1 MKSMTM
7 SDNVRNT
14 ASDDFKQMSKSIEN
28 GLMNMLTE
36 EEDLGQKMDFQ
47 VAVEE
52 IKVDNSEVDFKIIYN
67 MKNSFLAVP
76 FELKPVNLSDVLHKD
91 FKLRKGILFEQFP
104 VDTDSFECSGSD
116 PCAELGCSHKCG
128 YDYRRQEYVCTCP
141 AHLQMSGDQR
151 RCVSP
156 GNDIKDQETTTEVG
170 VSESED
176 TTSPFTTSITTSPA
190 SAAASTTTGPC
201 STGAGCSTESDED
214 STARRGP
221 KDDIE
226 SNTVNDEDQTTTTT
240 ALPGGFVYHHVGF
253 IHRDSGED
261 QHKNYFPHVYGHSQK
276 QTTTAKPV
284 ASVTST
290 NVERNKD
297 TTSGKK
303 CCSASKSNTI
313 SNSTDAPMKVDIISD
328 TTQRTDVEMKIRVDT
343 KTPTTGPGVG
353 VLGPMTVGMR
363 QPNTAT
369 SSSKDS
375 KIILPIIIDRFSPHH
390 HHDKTK
396 TRENYHD
403 DMENMA
409 VMMTQDGDNV
419 SVVEMKPNLGV
430 NSSSN
435 SSSAES
441 ADNLP
446 DSVFMFDCV
455 KAYNDNIDKGMAQE
469 VLKCKMADK
478 GDGEDVFI
486 VVDKK
491 VLKKTETP

>member
-14 ASDDFKQMSKSIEN
+14 ESDDFKQMSKSIEN
-28 GLMNMLTE
+28 GLMKMLTE
-36 EEDLGQKMDFQ
+36 EENLEQKMEFQ

-52 IKVDNSEVDFKIIYN
+52 IKVDNSEVDFKILYN
-67 MKNSFLAVP
+67 IKDSFLAVP

-91 FKLRKGILFEQFP
+91 FKLRKGILFEKFP

-128 YDYRRQEYVCTCP
+128 YDYSRQEYICTCP
-141 AHLQMSGDQR
+141 AHLQMDTGDTRSCVNPGDQE
-151 RCVSP
+151 S
-156 GNDIKDQETTTEVG
+156 TTEDG
-170 VSESED
+170 LLDFED
-176 TTSPFTTSITTSPA
+176 TTSPFTTS
-190 SAAASTTTGPC
+190 TTTFSASSSSTSGPC
-201 STGAGCSTESDED
+201 STGAGCSTESNEK
-214 STARRGP
+214 STTRGSEEG
-221 KDDIE
+221 IE
-226 SNTVNDEDQTTTTT
+226 SNTINDEESPQTTTTT
-240 ALPGGFVYHHVGF
+240 TTAYPGGFVYHHVGF
-253 IHRDSGED
+253 IHRDRGED
-261 QHKNYFPHVYGHSQK
+261 HHKEYYPHIYGHGRK
-276 QTTTAKPV
+276 QNTTTKPD
-284 ASVTST
+284 ASIQIS
-290 NVERNKD
+290 NVEANKETTTRKNCCAVSKSD
-297 TTSGKK
+297 TSSGITKAPMNVEITSG
-303 CCSASKSNTI
+303 
-313 SNSTDAPMKVDIISD
+313 
-328 TTQRTDVEMKIRVDT
+328 TTQRTDVEMEIRGDT
-343 KTPTTGPGVG
+343 SPDVGVTGP
-353 VLGPMTVGMR
+353 PMAVVGMR
-363 QPNTAT
+363 QSNTAAT
-369 SSSKDS
+369 SNKDS

-409 VMMTQDGDNV
+409 VMMTQDGKNV
-419 SVVEMKPNLGV
+419 GVVEMKPNPNV

-435 SSSAES
+435 SSSADS
-441 ADNLP
+441 ANDLP

-491 VLKKTETP
+491 VLQNTNTP

>member
-1 MKSMTM
+1 MKSMTL

-14 ASDDFKQMSKSIEN
+14 ESDDFKQMSKSIEN
-28 GLMNMLTE
+28 GLMKMLTE
-36 EEDLGQKMDFQ
+36 EENLEQKMEFQ

-52 IKVDNSEVDFKIIYN
+52 IKVDNSEVDFKILYN
-67 MKNSFLAVP
+67 MKDSFFAVP

-91 FKLRKGILFEQFP
+91 FKLRKGILFEKFP

-128 YDYRRQEYVCTCP
+128 YDYSRQENVCTCP
-141 AHLQMSGDQR
+141 AHLQLAGDEK
-151 RCVSP
+151 RCVSV
-156 GNDIKDQETTTEVG
+156 GDDIRDQETTTENG
-170 VSESED
+170 VSNSED
-176 TTSPFTTSITTSPA
+176 TTSPFTTSTTTSPA
-190 SAAASTTTGPC
+190 FSAASTTSEPC
-201 STGAGCSTESDED
+201 SPGAWCSTEADVE
-214 STARRGP
+214 STASRGP
-221 KDDIE
+221 EIDIE
-226 SNTVNDEDQTTTTT
+226 SNTVNDEAQTTTTT
-240 ALPGGFVYHHVGF
+240 AMPGGFVYHHVGY
-253 IHRDSGED
+253 IHRDQGD
-261 QHKNYFPHVYGHSQK
+261 DRHKNYFPHVYGHNQE
-276 QTTTAKPV
+276 QTTTPKPD
-284 ASVTST
+284 ASVTITKVEENKNKVRTTVSKSDT
-290 NVERNKD
+290 NSNSATTSMNVEI
-297 TTSGKK
+297 T
-303 CCSASKSNTI
+303 
-313 SNSTDAPMKVDIISD
+313 SD
-328 TTQRTDVEMKIRVDT
+328 TTQRSDVEMN
-343 KTPTTGPGVG
+343 PTSGPSMGVTGP
-353 VLGPMTVGMR
+353 PMTVGMR

-403 DMENMA
+403 DDMENMA
-409 VMMTQDGDNV
+409 VMMTQDGQNV
-419 SVVEMKPNLGV
+419 GVVKMKPNLSV
-430 NSSSN
+430 NPSSN